1 MFGDPLKHYQEK
13 WKSVRFEEITTR
25 ITYGFTNPMSHLSS
39 GIPIITGKNVL
50 DGQIDFENVHY
61 ADQKEYDALTLKNKP
76 NKGDILITKDGT
88 IGRCAIVDVDFPIC
102 INQSVALIQ
111 LNEKVIPKYVF
122 GYLYS
127 SSVREFLDDMK
138 KGVALQHLQ
147 ITEFAQIP
155 IPFPP
160 LEVQAEFAGVV
171 RRVEGLRGRMSEAG
185 RQVNGLFEAVL
196 AMNFGEGLR

>member
-1 MFGDPLKHYQEK
+1 
-13 WKSVRFEEITTR
+13 
-25 ITYGFTNPMSHLSS
+25 MSHLSS

-155 IPFPP
+155 IPLPP
-160 LEVQAEFAGVV
+160 LEVQKEFAGMVA
-171 RRVEGLRGRMSEAG
+171 RVEGLRGRMSEAG
-185 RQVNGLFEAVL
+185 RQVDGLFESLL
-196 AMNFGEGLR
+196 AESFG